1 MSRTVCV
8 GYLGCR
14 IANRI
19 KAAGWLRDEPRS
31 FNFGER
37 TTTAGCHGFFS
48 RPWNTPGKTSSA
60 DDTSAHELCTSQRVT
75 GKRETLVSWFFLPLV
90 LQLFRMYAW
99 ESGCSR
105 FWKILVWNWTF
116 SELEFFK
123 LELIRKYANFHALRY
138 LDAGFT
144 VFGAYPLTICM
155 LRALNPFHLKL
166 EIFKSWTFLTF

>member
-19 KAAGWLRDEPRS
+19 KAAGWLRYEPRS

-37 TTTAGCHGFFS
+37 TTTADCHGFFLA
-48 RPWNTPGKTSSA
+48 RGTPPEILVPPTTLPLMNSVPR
-60 DDTSAHELCTSQRVT
+60 RVT
-75 GKRETLVSWFFLPLV
+75 GKRKTLASWFFLPLV

-123 LELIRKYANFHALRY
+123 LELIRKYANFHALRF

-144 VFGAYPLTICM
+144 VFGAYPLTICT
-155 LRALNPFHLKL
+155 LWALDPFHLKF
-166 EIFKSWTFLTF
+166 EIFESWTFLIF